1 MVSQKLTVKNE
12 QGLHMRPAGVLSKAM
27 AAFEASAS
35 VKFNNAS
42 YDAKSIMMLMT
53 ACIKCGS
60 EIEIVCDGPDEEN
73 ALKTA
78 VDLFESG
85 FNE

>member
-12 QGLHMRPAGVLSKAM
+12 QGLHMRPAGILSKAM
-27 AAFEASAS
+27 APFSSS
-35 VKFNNAS
+35 VSIKFNNSS
-42 YDAKSIMMLMT
+42 YDAKSIMLLMT

-60 EIEIVCDGPDEEN
+60 EIEIVCEGADEEN

-78 VDLFESG
+78 VELFESG